1 MEKKKYN
8 SKMYN
13 DKFREKH
20 AEKIATKIV
29 CTGCGRTFTY
39 YTKSKHMKTK
49 KHLQASPPTEHL
61 QANPPVEHM
70 QAIIPKEKEEKL
82 HFINPEKP
90 EVVPE
95 VVETPIIK
103 NDIK

>member
-20 AEKIATKIV
+20 AEKIATKTV

-49 KHLQASPPTEHL
+49 KHLLANPPTEHI
-61 QANPPVEHM
+61 
-70 QAIIPKEKEEKL
+70 QAILPKEKEDKT
-82 HFINPEKP
+82 HFINPENL

-95 VVETPIIK
+95 VVPVVIETPIII
-103 NDIK
+103 N

>member
-20 AEKIATKIV
+20 AEKIATKTV

-49 KHLQASPPTEHL
+49 KH
-61 QANPPVEHM
+61 M
-70 QAIIPKEKEEKL
+70 QAIIPKEKEDET
-82 HFINPEKP
+82 HFWKFYNHFFKPQVVP

-95 VVETPIIK
+95 VVETPIII
-103 NDIK
+103 NNL

>member
-20 AEKIATKIV
+20 AEKIATKTV

-49 KHLQASPPTEHL
+49 KHLL
-61 QANPPVEHM
+61 ANPPTEHM
-70 QAIIPKEKEEKL
+70 QAIIPKEDETHFWKL
-82 HFINPEKP
+82 HNHFFKP
-90 EVVPE
+90 EVVPDIVP
-95 VVETPIIK
+95 VVIETPIII
-103 NDIK
+103 N

>member
-49 KHLQASPPTEHL
+49 KHI
-61 QANPPVEHM
+61 
-70 QAIIPKEKEEKL
+70 QAIIPKENEIN
-82 HFINPEKP
+82 FIKP

-95 VVETPIIK
+95 VIDIVPVVIEVPIII
-103 NDIK
+103 N

>member
-20 AEKIATKIV
+20 AEKIAKKIV

-49 KHLQASPPTEHL
+49 KHLQAIIP
-61 QANPPVEHM
+61 
-70 QAIIPKEKEEKL
+70 AIIPKENEIN
-82 HFINPEKP
+82 FIKP

-95 VVETPIIK
+95 VVPDIVPVVIEVPIIK
-103 NDIK
+103 K